1 MEKNKVLGTKL
12 DYNEVVETLYAY
24 LINDEAA
31 YDICENLGV
40 DTTRIKSRRGAWHK
54 LKPLYQSYGFPKKY
68 KAYKR
73 INKGKLAEYVNE
85 NWDRYCSEAE
95 MLAYFPEI
103 TADYTDEVEHD
114 ANREYIKPYTS
125 TDEDSNDDYFYEE
138 DFDEEDFDEEDYVE
152 TTTDSVVEP
161 ITEVSRPVHK
171 DTRDFGTLV
180 SDMTK
185 DIDEDFENYDTSVK
199 RWHKPVIKSYDD
211 YTEDFDDDFDIE
223 STHTTMNNSA
233 AVGGSLLGV
242 WFIIGAVLIFV
253 LHKLGVFGHTTS
265 LFGTVFSVLEVI
277 FVYGSIV
284 AFVVAIFKKTL
295 AFMTGMSVG
304 GIAIGLMFG
313 AFSDGNF
320 FVGIVILVVG
330 VTLKKIIDGIFYKV
344 SKVS

>member
-12 DYNEVVETLYAY
+12 EYNEVVETLYAY
-24 LINDEAA
+24 LINDESA

-73 INKGKLAEYVNE
+73 INKGKLADYVND
-85 NWDRYCSEAE
+85 NWDRYCSESD

-114 ANREYIKPYTS
+114 ENREYIRPYTS
-125 TDEDSNDDYFYEE
+125 NYEDSYDEDSYD
-138 DFDEEDFDEEDYVE
+138 EDYVE
-152 TTTDSVVEP
+152 LTTEPVVEP
-161 ITEVSRPVHK
+161 VHKVSEPVYK
-171 DTRDFGTLV
+171 DTRDFGTL
-180 SDMTK
+180 
-185 DIDEDFENYDTSVK
+185 DIDEDFENYNTSVK
-199 RWHKPVIKSYDD
+199 KWHKPVIKSYED

-223 STHTTMNNSA
+223 STHTTINNSA

-265 LFGTVFSVLEVI
+265 LFGTVFSLLEVI

-295 AFMTGMSVG
+295 SFMTGMSVA
-304 GIAIGLMFG
+304 GIAIGLMLG

-320 FVGIVILVVG
+320 FVGVVILVVG
-330 VTLKKIIDGIFYKV
+330 VILKKIIDGIFYKV

>member
-12 DYNEVVETLYAY
+12 EYNEVVETLYAY
-24 LINDEAA
+24 LINDESA

-73 INKGKLAEYVNE
+73 INKGKLADYVND
-85 NWDRYCSEAE
+85 NWDRYCSESD

-114 ANREYIKPYTS
+114 KNREYIRPYTS
-125 TDEDSNDDYFYEE
+125 NYEDSYDEDSYDADSY
-138 DFDEEDFDEEDYVE
+138 DEDYVE
-152 TTTDSVVEP
+152 STTEP
-161 ITEVSRPVHK
+161 LEKPVTEVSTPVYK
-171 DTRDFGTLV
+171 YTRDFGTLAV
-180 SDMTK
+180 
-185 DIDEDFENYDTSVK
+185 DEDFENYDTSVK
-199 RWHKPVIKSYDD
+199 RWHKPVIKRYED
-211 YTEDFDDDFDIE
+211 YTDDFDRE
-223 STHTTMNNSA
+223 NTPTTMNNSA

-253 LHKLGVFGHTTS
+253 LHKLGVFGHTIS
-265 LFGTVFSVLEVI
+265 LFGTVFSVLEVT

-295 AFMTGMSVG
+295 AFMTGMSVA

-320 FVGIVILVVG
+320 FVGLVILVVG
-330 VTLKKIIDGIFYKV
+330 VILKEIIDGIFYKM